1 MKRVTVGEVQHNFGR
16 ILRDVDAGEE
26 VQIVRR
32 KQVVARI
39 VPDCDSPDPN
49 YPPFV
54 SRAKEIFGEVKGKP
68 LSEVIQQDRDER
80 L

>member
-1 MKRVTVGEVQHNFGR
+1 MKKVTVGEVQHNFGR

-39 VPDCDSPDPN
+39 VPDCDKPEPN
-49 YPPFV
+49 YPPFIA
-54 SRAKEIFGEVKGKP
+54 RAKEIFGEAEGVP
-68 LSEVIQQDRDER
+68 LSQLIEQDRGER
-80 L
+80 V

>member
-16 ILRDVDAGEE
+16 ILRDIDAGEE
-26 VQIVRR
+26 IQIVRR

-39 VPDCDSPDPN
+39 VPDRDTPEPQ

-54 SRAKEIFGEVKGKP
+54 SRAKEIFGEGKGEP
-68 LSEVIQQDRDER
+68 LSEVIHQDRGER